1 MLVLKG
7 LSYLKVPFDSFF
19 LYSDSQIVSSVL
31 QTHNNKLLFW
41 YKYRGHNFRQDC
53 SKLGTLSSVFPTARI
68 VAMIATA
75 IKEYQTT
82 IIQSLNMK
90 DPKCVTANP
99 DRANIFYEV
108 LQRPSYLKQSK
119 VHQFEEMLSPI
130 ADELKDVRAKIF
142 LR

>member
-1 MLVLKG
+1 MFRV
-7 LSYLKVPFDSFF
+7 
-19 LYSDSQIVSSVL
+19 
-31 QTHNNKLLFW
+31 
-41 YKYRGHNFRQDC
+41 HNFREDY
-53 SKLGTLSSVFPTARI
+53 SKLGTLSLVFPTARI
-68 VAMIATA
+68 VAMTATVT
-75 IKEYQTT
+75 KEYQTT

-130 ADELKDVRAKIF
+130 ADELKTLNMKMPVTIIYSS
-142 LR
+142 